1 MAIKEFLRFDQLPAG
16 SYQANNPTNLLSFL
30 RPDWLYDAPSGL
42 GLLDNTSKPGWLTQ
56 SNQMFYNGSNF
67 VSAYTGVG
75 LPYNNVSDP
84 STPRTWIGFR
94 CCVNTPLNRLTQ
106 MFCLKNAA
114 GTYTQFLPVSLLA
127 KNQSQYVEI
136 MFDRTNLLYVVW
148 IDGLQVATGFFDF
161 NTFMAGAGSF
171 FFGQNVAMST
181 GASNT
186 ADGFWAIRDVY
197 VVDDTQDSTVCN
209 RLGPVDVIA
218 APLTSVNAP
227 NWTSSD
233 NQTPLFD
240 LTTIL
245 GTTTATQTLP
255 TVNEPT
261 TMDPVQVG
269 FGGTAVIPGESI
281 MAFKADV
288 TAQRVGGYLFAPLT
302 SVKYNGQTVAGK
314 QLTYAAGNTMVYNQR
329 AFLLEKAPDGSAWS
343 ASAIAGTTLTLT
355 P

>member
-1 MAIKEFLRFDQLPAG
+1 MAIKEFLRFDHLPTG
-16 SYQANNPTNLLSFL
+16 SFVANSNPGNLLSFS
-30 RPDWLYDAPSGL
+30 RPDWLYDTVQYGL
-42 GLLDNTSKPGWLTQ
+42 VDVTTKPGWLTQ
-56 SNQMFYNGSNF
+56 TNQAVYNGSNY
-67 VSAYTGVG
+67 VSYYAGIG

-84 STPRTWIGFR
+84 STGRTWFGFR
-94 CCVNTPLNRLTQ
+94 CWVNSPIGRLTQ
-106 MFCLKNAA
+106 MFYLKNAA
-114 GTYTQFLPVSLLA
+114 GTVQNFLPVTLLT
-127 KNQSQYVEI
+127 KNLSQYVEI
-136 MFDRTNLLYVVW
+136 MFDRVNLLYVVW
-148 IDGLQVATGFFDF
+148 IDGVQVATGFFDF
-161 NTFMAGAGSF
+161 NTFMAGAGAF
-171 FFGQNVAMST
+171 YFGQNVALAT
-181 GASNT
+181 GASSSV
-186 ADGFWAIRDVY
+186 DGYWSIRDVY

-218 APLTSVNAP
+218 APLTAVTAP

-233 NQTPLFD
+233 SQTPLFD

-255 TVNEPT
+255 TLNEPT
-261 TMDPVQVG
+261 TMDSVQVA
-269 FGGTAVIPGESI
+269 FGGTGVIPGESI

-288 TAQRVGGYLFAPLT
+288 SAQRIGGYIFAPLT

-343 ASAIAGTTLTLT
+343 ANAIAGTTLTLT